1 MRISQRENLFFQMTN
16 EIAGYI
22 IGSVHERDRIGN
34 IKALREQIPSLQYE
48 EAIYPDYVKVPFLEQ
63 LKELSFERTGHRLS
77 NGELGCLL
85 SHRKVWRK
93 IVESDREDDMFL
105 VLESDSNFTDI
116 TLLKDQF
123 GLMAHHF
130 DLFFW
135 GAWEG
140 HMKLFRSSRK
150 KLSRGFTYGTPY
162 IKTVYCTYGYS
173 LNKKAAAHLLHKTNK
188 TGYPVDQFKQF
199 VHENELRI
207 GGTSP
212 ELISTIG
219 RKKSYIQQNRNSVKE
234 FFIWMML
241 DLRNSII
248 CYFK

>member
-1 MRISQRENLFFQMTN
+1 MTN
-16 EIAGYI
+16 EMAGYI

-34 IKALREQIPSLQYE
+34 IDALKTQIPSLQYE
-48 EAIYPDYVKVPFLEQ
+48 EAIYPDYIKVPFLER
-63 LKELSFERTGHRLS
+63 LKDLSLERTGHRLS

-93 IVESDREDDMFL
+93 IIESDREDNDMFL
-105 VLESDSNFTDI
+105 VLESDSNFADI
-116 TLLKDQF
+116 ELLKEQF
-123 GLMAHHF
+123 TLMAQHF

-140 HMKLFRSSRK
+140 HMKLFNSSKK
-150 KLSRGFTYGTPY
+150 KLSGGFAYGTPY

-173 LNKKAAAHLLHKTNK
+173 LNKKAAAYLLRKTNK
-188 TGYPVDQFKQF
+188 IRYPVDQFKKF

-207 GGTSP
+207 GGVSP
-212 ELISTIG
+212 ELINTTG

-234 FFIWMML
+234 FFIWIVL
-241 DLRNSII
+241 DIKNSII
-248 CYFK
+248 CFFK

>member
-1 MRISQRENLFFQMTN
+1 MKHDIP
-16 EIAGYI
+16 GYI
-22 IGSVHERDRIGN
+22 IGSIHEADRVEN
-34 IKALREQIPSLQYE
+34 INTLKKQMPSLQYE
-48 EAIYPDYVKVPFLEQ
+48 EAVYPDYVKVPFLNQ
-63 LKELSFERTGHRLS
+63 LRQLSLSRTGHQLS

-93 IVESDREDDMFL
+93 IVESDHPQDSMFL
-105 VLESDSNFTDI
+105 VLESDSSFTAI
-116 TLLKDQF
+116 EVLKDQF
-123 GLMAHHF
+123 HLIGQAF

-140 HMKLFRSSRK
+140 HMKLLRSKQK
-150 KLSRGFTYGTPY
+150 KLAPGFIFGSPY

-173 LNKKAAAHLLHKTNK
+173 LNKKAAACLLQKTK
-188 TGYPVDQFKQF
+188 KAAYPVDQFKKF
-199 VHENELRI
+199 VSEHELRI

-234 FFIWMML
+234 FFVWLVL
-241 DLRNSII
+241 DIRNSII
-248 CYFK
+248 CYFR